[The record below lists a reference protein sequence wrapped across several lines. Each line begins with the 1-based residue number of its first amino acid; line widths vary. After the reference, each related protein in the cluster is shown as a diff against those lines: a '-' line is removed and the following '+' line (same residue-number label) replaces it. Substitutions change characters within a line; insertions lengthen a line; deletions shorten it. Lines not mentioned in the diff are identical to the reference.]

1 MAKAPKARRLKVYRT
16 AIGFHD
22 AYVAAPSRAA
32 ALRAWG
38 SDKDLFARGA
48 AEEVTDP
55 ALTAEALAA
64 PDTVIKRLRGT
75 AAEQLAALP
84 PKAPKRKAKD
94 APPPDVTAPPRTA
107 RKPPTPPPKPEPSRA
122 ALDEAEATLAAAQ
135 ARQKEALGALAER
148 EAALARE
155 RRDLERT
162 QASETRRLT
171 RDRDDAADDYQAAMR
186 RWRR

>member
-1 MAKAPKARRLKVYRT
+1 MPKLKVYRT

-55 ALTAEALAA
+55 TLAADALAQ
-64 PDTVIKRLRGT
+64 PGSVIKRLRGT

-84 PKAPKRKAKD
+84 PDAPKPRAAKTTDEPKPAKPALVRKAK
-94 APPPDVTAPPRTA
+94 
-107 RKPPTPPPKPEPSRA
+107 PKPSRTE
-122 ALDEAEATLAAAQ
+122 LDQAEAALAAARS
-135 ARQKEALGALAER
+135 RQGEALAALAER

-162 QASETRRLT
+162 HAGETKRLV
-171 RDRDDAADDYQAAMR
+171 RDRDQAARDYDDAIR
-186 RWRR
+186 RWRA